1 MSKRA
6 STFLDSYRNKKQR
19 PRLSKYAGRVNHN
32 TRQSKPDEVG
42 KNRDASEN
50 VGIGVGFKHLKK
62 NIKEG
67 ETMGHKNRA
76 GGSLRQQVY
85 DELQKKNGFG
95 RSKHEDKKAGISS
108 RYIYS
113 FNSMKTYLKHSF
125 YFVEWCKNQ
134 DYIKG
139 ELKHKPRT
147 LAECKPYIED
157 FLRDEERR
165 GLSAYTIKMQ
175 KSALSKLYGA
185 DLTHIKTRATSRAD
199 IKRSRGEAKRDCH
212 FSEEKNAAF
221 VNCCRCVGFRRSE
234 MEQAKPEDLMQV
246 GDIYFMQIT
255 GKGGRRRAA
264 MLVGTPDEI
273 ERAVDY
279 INKMTGQN
287 KVPNGADVHSYRADY
302 ATRIYNRYARP
313 IEEIKGKSINY
324 TELTGKTAKG
334 GEDIYKSAIY
344 YCRRDRA
351 GQALDRRAM
360 IMASQS
366 LGHNRESVVGE
377 HYLKLE

>member
-1 MSKRA
+1 
-6 STFLDSYRNKKQR
+6 
-19 PRLSKYAGRVNHN
+19 
-32 TRQSKPDEVG
+32 
-42 KNRDASEN
+42 
-50 VGIGVGFKHLKK
+50 
-62 NIKEG
+62 
-67 ETMGHKNRA
+67 MGHKNRA
-76 GGSLRQQVY
+76 GGSLRQQAY

-95 RSKHEDKKAGISS
+95 RSKYEDKKAGISS

-134 DYIKG
+134 EYIKK
-139 ELKHKPRT
+139 ELNHKPRT
-147 LAECKPYIED
+147 LSECFPYVEP
-157 FLRDEERR
+157 FLRDGEQR

-185 DLTHIKTRATSRAD
+185 DLTHIKTKATSRAD
-199 IKRSRGEAKRDCH
+199 ITRSRGKAKRDEH
-212 FSEEKNAAF
+212 FSEEKNSDF

-234 MEQAKPEDLMQV
+234 MERAKASDLMQV

-255 GKGGRRRAA
+255 GKGGRPRAA

-287 KVPNGADVHSYRADY
+287 KIPNGADVHSYRADY

-313 IEEIKGKSINY
+313 IEEIRGQSINY

-334 GEDIYKSAIY
+334 GETVYKSAIY
-344 YCRRDRA
+344 YCRRDKA

-377 HYLKLE
+377 HYLKLK

>member
-1 MSKRA
+1 
-6 STFLDSYRNKKQR
+6 
-19 PRLSKYAGRVNHN
+19 
-32 TRQSKPDEVG
+32 
-42 KNRDASEN
+42 
-50 VGIGVGFKHLKK
+50 
-62 NIKEG
+62 
-67 ETMGHKNRA
+67 MGHKNRA

-95 RSKHEDKKAGISS
+95 RSKHEDKKAGISGQ
-108 RYIYS
+108 YIYS
-113 FNSMKTYLKHSF
+113 FNSMKTYLKHAF
-125 YFVEWCKNQ
+125 YFVEWCKASP
-134 DYIKG
+134 DIKAAIG
-139 ELKHKPRT
+139 HQPRT
-147 LAECKPYIED
+147 LAECFPYVEP

-212 FSEEKNAAF
+212 FSEEKNADF

-234 MEQAKPEDLMQV
+234 MEKAKASDLMQV
-246 GDIYFMQIT
+246 GDLYFMRIT
-255 GKGGRRRAA
+255 GKGGRTRAA
-264 MLVGTPDEI
+264 MLAGTPDEI
-273 ERAVDY
+273 ARAVDY
-279 INKMTGQN
+279 INGMTGQN
-287 KVPNGADVHSYRADY
+287 KIPNGADVHSYRADY

-313 IEEIKGKSINY
+313 IEEIKGQSINY

-377 HYLKLE
+377 HYLKIVSL

>member
-1 MSKRA
+1 
-6 STFLDSYRNKKQR
+6 
-19 PRLSKYAGRVNHN
+19 
-32 TRQSKPDEVG
+32 
-42 KNRDASEN
+42 
-50 VGIGVGFKHLKK
+50 
-62 NIKEG
+62 
-67 ETMGHKNRA
+67 MGHKNRA

-108 RYIYS
+108 QYIYS

-134 DYIKG
+134 EYIKK
-139 ELKHKPRT
+139 ELNHKPRT
-147 LAECKPYIED
+147 LAECFPYVEP
-157 FLRDEERR
+157 FLRDEEQR

-185 DLTHIKTRATSRAD
+185 DLTHIKTKATSRAD
-199 IKRSRGEAKRDCH
+199 ITRSRGKAKRDEH
-212 FSEEKNAAF
+212 FSEEKNSDF

-234 MEQAKPEDLMQV
+234 MERAKASDLMQV

-255 GKGGRRRAA
+255 GKGGRPRAA

-287 KVPNGADVHSYRADY
+287 KIPNGADVHSYRADY

-313 IEEIKGKSINY
+313 IEEIKGQSINY

>member
-6 STFLDSYRNKKQR
+6 SALLDSYRNKRNSVRGCQ
-19 PRLSKYAGRVNHN
+19 N
-32 TRQSKPDEVG
+32 TRGGWTITRARVSRTRLK
-42 KNRDASEN
+42 KNWDASEN

-139 ELKHKPRT
+139 ELNHKPRT

-157 FLRDEERR
+157 FLRDEN
-165 GLSAYTIKMQ
+165 
-175 KSALSKLYGA
+175 GA
-185 DLTHIKTRATSRAD
+185 GCLRIQSR
-199 IKRSRGEAKRDCH
+199 
-212 FSEEKNAAF
+212 
-221 VNCCRCVGFRRSE
+221 CRNRHC
-234 MEQAKPEDLMQV
+234 LN
-246 GDIYFMQIT
+246 Y
-255 GKGGRRRAA
+255 
-264 MLVGTPDEI
+264 
-273 ERAVDY
+273 
-279 INKMTGQN
+279 TGQTW
-287 KVPNGADVHSYRADY
+287 H
-302 ATRIYNRYARP
+302 T
-313 IEEIKGKSINY
+313 
-324 TELTGKTAKG
+324 
-334 GEDIYKSAIY
+334 
-344 YCRRDRA
+344 
-351 GQALDRRAM
+351 
-360 IMASQS
+360 
-366 LGHNRESVVGE
+366 
-377 HYLKLE
+377 

>member
-6 STFLDSYRNKKQR
+6 STFLDSYKNKKQR

-50 VGIGVGFKHLKK
+50 VGIGIGFKYLKK

-67 ETMGHKNRA
+67 EAMGHKNRA

-139 ELKHKPRT
+139 ELNHKPRT
-147 LAECKPYIED
+147 LAKCKPYIED
-157 FLRDEERR
+157 FLRDEEQR

-221 VNCCRCVGFRRSE
+221 VNC
-234 MEQAKPEDLMQV
+234 
-246 GDIYFMQIT
+246 
-255 GKGGRRRAA
+255 
-264 MLVGTPDEI
+264 
-273 ERAVDY
+273 
-279 INKMTGQN
+279 
-287 KVPNGADVHSYRADY
+287 
-302 ATRIYNRYARP
+302 
-313 IEEIKGKSINY
+313 
-324 TELTGKTAKG
+324 
-334 GEDIYKSAIY
+334 
-344 YCRRDRA
+344 
-351 GQALDRRAM
+351 
-360 IMASQS
+360 
-366 LGHNRESVVGE
+366 
-377 HYLKLE
+377 

>member
-1 MSKRA
+1 
-6 STFLDSYRNKKQR
+6 
-19 PRLSKYAGRVNHN
+19 
-32 TRQSKPDEVG
+32 
-42 KNRDASEN
+42 
-50 VGIGVGFKHLKK
+50 
-62 NIKEG
+62 
-67 ETMGHKNRA
+67 MGHKNRA

-95 RSKHEDKKAGISS
+95 RSKHEDKKAGISGQ
-108 RYIYS
+108 YIYS
-113 FNSMKTYLKHSF
+113 FNSMKTYLKHCF

-134 DYIKG
+134 DYIKE
-139 ELKHKPRT
+139 ELNHKPRT
-147 LAECKPYIED
+147 LAECFPYVEP

-185 DLTHIKTRATSRAD
+185 DLTRIKTRATSRAD
-199 IKRSRGEAKRDCH
+199 IKRSRDEVERDKH
-212 FSEEKNAAF
+212 FSEKKNADF

-234 MEQAKPEDLMQV
+234 MERAKASDLMQV
-246 GDIYFMQIT
+246 GGLYFMRIT
-255 GKGGRRRAA
+255 GKGGRIRAA

-279 INKMTGQN
+279 INTMTGQN
-287 KVPNGADVHSYRADY
+287 KIPNGADVHSYRADY

-313 IEEIKGKSINY
+313 IEEIRGQSINY

-334 GEDIYKSAIY
+334 GETVYKSAIY
-344 YCRRDRA
+344 YYRRDRA

>member
-1 MSKRA
+1 
-6 STFLDSYRNKKQR
+6 
-19 PRLSKYAGRVNHN
+19 
-32 TRQSKPDEVG
+32 
-42 KNRDASEN
+42 
-50 VGIGVGFKHLKK
+50 
-62 NIKEG
+62 
-67 ETMGHKNRA
+67 MGHKNRA

-95 RSKHEDKKAGISS
+95 RSKHEDKKAGISGQ
-108 RYIYS
+108 YIYS
-113 FNSMKTYLKHSF
+113 FNSMKTYLKHCF
-125 YFVEWCKNQ
+125 YFVEWCKKQ

-139 ELKHKPRT
+139 ELNHKPRT
-147 LAECKPYIED
+147 LAECFPYVEP

-199 IKRSRGEAKRDCH
+199 IKRSRDKVERDKH
-212 FSEEKNAAF
+212 FSEEKNADF

-234 MEQAKPEDLMQV
+234 MERAKASDLMQV
-246 GDIYFMQIT
+246 GDIYFMRIT
-255 GKGGRRRAA
+255 GKGGRTRAA

-287 KVPNGADVHSYRADY
+287 KIPNGADVHSYRADY

-313 IEEIKGKSINY
+313 IEEIKGKNINY

-334 GEDIYKSAIY
+334 GETVYKSAIC

>member
-1 MSKRA
+1 
-6 STFLDSYRNKKQR
+6 
-19 PRLSKYAGRVNHN
+19 
-32 TRQSKPDEVG
+32 
-42 KNRDASEN
+42 
-50 VGIGVGFKHLKK
+50 
-62 NIKEG
+62 
-67 ETMGHKNRA
+67 
-76 GGSLRQQVY
+76 
-85 DELQKKNGFG
+85 
-95 RSKHEDKKAGISS
+95 
-108 RYIYS
+108 
-113 FNSMKTYLKHSF
+113 MKTYLKHCF

-134 DYIKG
+134 DCIKE
-139 ELKHKPRT
+139 ELNHKPRT
-147 LAECKPYIED
+147 LAECKPYIEN

-175 KSALSKLYGA
+175 KSALSKLYGT

-199 IKRSRGEAKRDCH
+199 ITRSRGEVERDKH
-212 FSEEKNAAF
+212 FSEKKNADF
-221 VNCCRCVGFRRSE
+221 VNCCCCVGFRRSE
-234 MEQAKPEDLMQV
+234 MERAKPEDLMQV
-246 GDIYFMQIT
+246 GDIYFMRIT
-255 GKGGRRRAA
+255 GKGGRIRAA

-273 ERAVDY
+273 ARAVDY

-313 IEEIKGKSINY
+313 IEEIKGQSINY

-334 GEDIYKSAIY
+334 GETVYKSAIY
-344 YCRRDRA
+344 YCRRDKA

-377 HYLKLE
+377 HYLKLK

>member
-1 MSKRA
+1 
-6 STFLDSYRNKKQR
+6 
-19 PRLSKYAGRVNHN
+19 
-32 TRQSKPDEVG
+32 
-42 KNRDASEN
+42 
-50 VGIGVGFKHLKK
+50 
-62 NIKEG
+62 
-67 ETMGHKNRA
+67 MGHKNRA

-85 DELQKKNGFG
+85 DELQKKSGFG
-95 RSKHEDKKAGISS
+95 RNKHEDKRAGISS

-113 FNSMKTYLKHSF
+113 FNSMRTYLKHCF

-139 ELKHKPRT
+139 ELNHKPRT
-147 LAECKPYIED
+147 LAECFPYVEP
-157 FLRDEERR
+157 FLRDEEQR

-185 DLTHIKTRATSRAD
+185 DLTHIKTKATSRAD
-199 IKRSRGEAKRDCH
+199 ITRSRGTAKRDCH

-234 MEQAKPEDLMQV
+234 MEKAKASDLMRV
-246 GDIYFMQIT
+246 GDLYFMRIT
-255 GKGGRRRAA
+255 GKGGRTRAA

-287 KVPNGADVHSYRADY
+287 KIPGGADVHSYRADY

-313 IEEIKGKSINY
+313 IEEIKGQSINY

-334 GEDIYKSAIY
+334 GETVYKSAIY

-377 HYLKLE
+377 HYLKLK